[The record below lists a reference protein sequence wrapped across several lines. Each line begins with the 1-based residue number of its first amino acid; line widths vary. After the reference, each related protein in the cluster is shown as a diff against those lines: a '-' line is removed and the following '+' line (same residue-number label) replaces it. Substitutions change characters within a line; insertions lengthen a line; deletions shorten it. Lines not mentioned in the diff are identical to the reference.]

1 MANKHEKIISLVDHC
16 GNKNLNQ
23 LNQLILHTH
32 LERLKKKKKQ
42 TEKKDMVFPGGPVVK
57 NPTVNAGDT
66 GSIPSGVRFHMPQ
79 GN

>member
-16 GNKNLNQ
+16 GNKNSNQ

-32 LERLKKKKKQ
+32 LERLKKKKNLNKRHGL
-42 TEKKDMVFPGGPVVK
+42 PGGPVVK

-66 GSIPSGVRFHMPQ
+66 GLIPSGGRFHMPQ

>member
-32 LERLKKKKKQ
+32 LERLKKKKK
-42 TEKKDMVFPGGPVVK
+42 K
-57 NPTVNAGDT
+57 NLNKRHGLPWW
-66 GSIPSGVRFHMPQ
+66 SSG
-79 GN
+79 